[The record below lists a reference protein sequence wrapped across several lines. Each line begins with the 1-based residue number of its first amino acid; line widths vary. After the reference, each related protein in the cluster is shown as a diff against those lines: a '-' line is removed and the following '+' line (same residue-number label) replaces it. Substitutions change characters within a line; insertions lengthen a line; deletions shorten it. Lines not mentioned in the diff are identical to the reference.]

1 MTTAQ
6 AVGAVSREAAE
17 WYAINWQAINRNV
30 RRLQVR
36 IVQATKESRCGR
48 VRALQ
53 RLLTH
58 SYSGKVLAVRRVT
71 ENNGKKTPGVDQ
83 EIWDTPE
90 KKTQAVHALKR
101 RGYQSQPLRRVY
113 IPKSDGKTMRPLGIP
128 TMIDRGQQALHLLAL
143 DPVVE
148 TTADRNS
155 YGFRQKRSCADAM
168 VQCFLA
174 LRSANTQWILEGD
187 IKSCFDKISHDWL
200 LAHVPMDRVILQKW
214 LKSGYMEK
222 HVLHES
228 MDGTPQGG
236 IISPA
241 LANCALDGLE
251 RLLQGKY
258 PAGKRLESLG
268 GEKPCVN
275 LVRYADDFVIT
286 SKSKE
291 LLEGEIKPLVEQFL
305 QERGLELS
313 PTKTVITHVEHGFDF
328 LGQNVRR
335 YPNGKLFITP
345 SKKNVGTFLKGIR
358 RIIKDAHGVSAADL
372 IDQLNP
378 KIRGWANYHRHVVSK
393 RTFGGV
399 DRAIFSS
406 LLQWA
411 RRRHPNKSSRW
422 FKPEYFERRKDRDW
436 TFFGETCDD
445 EGRPNKVW
453 LYYAKSTPI
462 KRQVKVKGEA
472 NPYDP
477 TYETYFEEREGA
489 HMLETFR
496 VPALFAI
503 SGMNNVDSARSAIP
517 KSLGSQAGA
526 CIIASPVCWAVPLV
540 PRTAFSF
547 IPSAMTGFIVS
558 VFPFRNRVS
567 AKEAFEG
574 LELGEGKLSRPVLRG
589 PSGRKAAWLL
599 GSNY

>member
-1 MTTAQ
+1 MTTAR

-17 WYAINWQAINRNV
+17 WYAIDWPTIHRNV

-36 IVQATKESRCGR
+36 IVQATKERRWGR

-71 ENNGKKTPGVDQ
+71 ENNGKATPGVDQ

-90 KKTQAVHALKR
+90 KKIQSVHALKR
-101 RGYQSQPLRRVY
+101 RGYRSQPLRRVY

-155 YGFRQKRSCADAM
+155 YGFRQRRSCADAIE
-168 VQCFLA
+168 QCFLA
-174 LRSANTQWILEGD
+174 LRRASAKWILEGD
-187 IKSCFDKISHDWL
+187 IKSCFDKISHEWL

-251 RLLQGKY
+251 RVLQEKF
-258 PAGKRLESLG
+258 PAAKRLRSLG
-268 GEKPCVN
+268 GKKPCVH

-291 LLEGEIKPLVEQFL
+291 LLEGEIKSLVEQFL
-305 QERGLELS
+305 RERGLELS

-335 YPNGKLFITP
+335 YPNGKLLIKP

-358 RIIKDAHGVSAADL
+358 GIINDARGMSAAAL

-393 RTFGGV
+393 RIFGHV
-399 DRAIFSS
+399 DRNIFSC
-406 LLQWA
+406 LWQWA
-411 RRRHPNKSSRW
+411 RRRHPNKPSRW
-422 FKPEYFERRKDRDW
+422 VKTKYFERRVDRNW
-436 TFFGETCDD
+436 AFFAETCDD
-445 EGRPNKVW
+445 EGRPTKVW
-453 LYYAKSTPI
+453 LFHAESTPI
-462 KRQVKVKGEA
+462 KRHVKVKGEA

-496 VPALFAI
+496 GTRTLRFLWHEQRGLCTLCNTKITRITGWRLHYCV
-503 SGMNNVDSARSAIP
+503 ARV
-517 KSLGSQAGA
+517 KGGSTGA
-526 CIIASPVCWAVPLV
+526 TNCVLLHPECHDRVHRQRLPVSK
-540 PRTAFSF
+540 PR
-547 IPSAMTGFIVS
+547 
-558 VFPFRNRVS
+558 
-567 AKEAFEG
+567 
-574 LELGEGKLSRPVLRG
+574 
-589 PSGRKAAWLL
+589 LL
-599 GSNY
+599 

>member
-17 WYAINWQAINRNV
+17 WYAIDWRAINRNV

-36 IVQATKESRCGR
+36 IVQATKASRWGR

-128 TMIDRGQQALHLLAL
+128 TMKDRAMQALYLLAL
-143 DPVVE
+143 DPIVE
-148 TTADRNS
+148 TNADKNS
-155 YGFRQKRSCADAM
+155 YGFRQQRSCADAIE
-168 VQCFLA
+168 QCFKA

-200 LAHVPMDRVILQKW
+200 LAHVPIDRVILQKW

-222 HVLHES
+222 HVLHETT
-228 MDGTPQGG
+228 DGTPQGG

-251 RLLQGKY
+251 RLLREKY
-258 PAGKRLESLG
+258 PAGKRLKSLG

-291 LLEGEIKPLVEQFL
+291 LLEGEIKPLVEHFL

-313 PTKTVITHVEHGFDF
+313 PKKTVITHVERGFDF

-335 YPNGKLFITP
+335 YPNGKLLIKP
-345 SKKNVGTFLKGIR
+345 SKKNVKTFLDGIR
-358 RIIKDAHGVSAADL
+358 RTIKAAHGVSAADL

-393 RTFGGV
+393 RTFGRV
-399 DRAIFSS
+399 DHSIFSS
-406 LLQWA
+406 LWKWA
-411 RRRHPNKSSRW
+411 RRRHPNKSPRW
-422 FKPEYFERRKDRDW
+422 FKPKYFAQRGNRDW
-436 TFFGETCDD
+436 SFFGETCDD
-445 EGRPNKVW
+445 EGQTNTVW
-453 LYYAKSTPI
+453 LHYAKSTPI
-462 KRQVKVKGEA
+462 KRHVKVKGEA

-496 VPALFAI
+496 GTRTLRYLWYEQHGLCTLCHTKITRITGWRLHYCV
-503 SGMNNVDSARSAIP
+503 SRVMG
-517 KSLGSQAGA
+517 GSAGA
-526 CIIASPVCWAVPLV
+526 
-540 PRTAFSF
+540 T
-547 IPSAMTGFIVS
+547 
-558 VFPFRNRVS
+558 NRVLLHP
-567 AKEAFEG
+567 ECHDRVHRQR
-574 LELGEGKLSRPVLRG
+574 LSVSKPR
-589 PSGRKAAWLL
+589 LL
-599 GSNY
+599 

>member
-17 WYAINWQAINRNV
+17 WYAIHWPAIHRNV

-36 IVQATKESRCGR
+36 IVKATKERRWGR

-71 ENNGKKTPGVDQ
+71 ENTGKATPGVDQ

-90 KKTQAVHALKR
+90 KKIQAVHALKR
-101 RGYQSQPLRRVY
+101 RGYRSQPRRRVY

-155 YGFRQKRSCADAM
+155 YGFRQRRSCADAIG
-168 VQCFLA
+168 QCFLA
-174 LRSANTQWILEGD
+174 LRRASAKWILEGD

-251 RLLQGKY
+251 RVLQEKF
-258 PAGKRLESLG
+258 PAAKRLRSLG
-268 GEKPCVN
+268 GKKPCVH

-291 LLEGEIKPLVEQFL
+291 LLEGEIKSLVEQFL
-305 QERGLELS
+305 RERGLELS

-335 YPNGKLFITP
+335 YPNGKLLIKP

-358 RIIKDAHGVSAADL
+358 GIINDARGMSAAAL

-393 RTFGGV
+393 RIFGHV
-399 DRAIFSS
+399 DRNIFSC
-406 LLQWA
+406 LWQWA
-411 RRRHPNKSSRW
+411 RRRHPNKPSRW
-422 FKPEYFERRKDRDW
+422 VKTKYFERRVDCNW
-436 TFFGETCDD
+436 AFFAETCDD
-445 EGRPNKVW
+445 EGRPTKVW
-453 LYYAKSTPI
+453 LFHAESTPI
-462 KRQVKVKGEA
+462 KRHVKVKGEA

-496 VPALFAI
+496 GTRTLRFLWHEQRGLCTQCHTKITRITGWRLHYCV
-503 SGMNNVDSARSAIP
+503 ARV
-517 KSLGSQAGA
+517 KGGSTGA
-526 CIIASPVCWAVPLV
+526 TNCVLLHPECHDRVHRQRLPVSK
-540 PRTAFSF
+540 PR
-547 IPSAMTGFIVS
+547 
-558 VFPFRNRVS
+558 
-567 AKEAFEG
+567 
-574 LELGEGKLSRPVLRG
+574 
-589 PSGRKAAWLL
+589 LL
-599 GSNY
+599 

>member
-1 MTTAQ
+1 MTTAR

-17 WYAINWQAINRNV
+17 WYAIDWQAINRNV

-36 IVQATKESRCGR
+36 IVQATKESRWGR

-71 ENNGKKTPGVDQ
+71 ENNGKATPGVDQ

-90 KKTQAVHALKR
+90 KKTQAVQALKR
-101 RGYQSQPLRRVY
+101 RGYRSQPLRRVY

-155 YGFRQKRSCADAM
+155 YGFRQKRSCADAIG
-168 VQCFLA
+168 QCFLV
-174 LRSANTQWILEGD
+174 LKSANAQWILEGD

-228 MDGTPQGG
+228 TDGTPQGG

-251 RLLQGKY
+251 RLLQEKF
-258 PAGKRLESLG
+258 PARKRLKSFG
-268 GEKPCVN
+268 GEKPCVH

-313 PTKTVITHVEHGFDF
+313 PTKTVITHVERGFDF

-335 YPNGKLFITP
+335 YPKGKLLIKP
-345 SKKNVGTFLKGIR
+345 SKKNVGTFLNGIR
-358 RIIKDAHGVSAADL
+358 RIIKDAHGASAADL

-393 RTFGGV
+393 RTFGRV
-399 DRAIFSS
+399 DHTIFSN
-406 LLQWA
+406 LWQWA
-411 RRRHPNKSSRW
+411 RRRHPNKPSRW
-422 FKPEYFERRKDRDW
+422 VKAKYFERRRGRDW
-436 TFFGETCDD
+436 TFFDETCDD

-453 LYYAKSTPI
+453 LYNAKSTPI
-462 KRQVKVKGEA
+462 KRHVKVKGEA

-489 HMLETFR
+489 HMLDTFR
-496 VPALFAI
+496 GTRTLRFLWHEQRGLCTLCNTKI
-503 SGMNNVDSARSAIP
+503 TRITGWR
-517 KSLGSQAGA
+517 LHY
-526 CIIASPVCWAVPLV
+526 CV
-540 PRTAFSF
+540 PRVKGGS
-547 IPSAMTGFIVS
+547 TGATNCVLLHPECHDRVHRQRLSVS
-558 VFPFRNRVS
+558 KPR
-567 AKEAFEG
+567 
-574 LELGEGKLSRPVLRG
+574 
-589 PSGRKAAWLL
+589 LL
-599 GSNY
+599 

>member
-1 MTTAQ
+1 M
-6 AVGAVSREAAE
+6 G
-17 WYAINWQAINRNV
+17 
-30 RRLQVR
+30 
-36 IVQATKESRCGR
+36 K

-71 ENNGKKTPGVDQ
+71 ENDGKKTPGVDQ

-90 KKTQAVHALKR
+90 KKAQAVQALKR

-113 IPKSDGKTMRPLGIP
+113 IPKSDGKTIRPLGIP
-128 TMIDRGQQALHLLAL
+128 TMKDRAQQALYLLAL
-143 DPVVE
+143 VPVVE
-148 TTADRNS
+148 TTADKNS
-155 YGFRQKRSCADAM
+155 YGFRQQRSCADAIK
-168 VQCFLA
+168 QCFLA

-222 HVLHES
+222 HVLHETP
-228 MDGTPQGG
+228 DGTPQGG

-251 RLLQGKY
+251 RLLREKY
-258 PAGKRLESLG
+258 PAEKRLKSLG
-268 GEKPCVN
+268 GGKPCVN

-313 PTKTVITHVEHGFDF
+313 PTKTVITHVEKGFDF

-335 YPNGKLFITP
+335 YPNGKLLIKP
-345 SKKNVGTFLKGIR
+345 SKKNVKTFLGGIR
-358 RIIKDAHGVSAADL
+358 QTIKAALGMSAADL

-393 RTFGGV
+393 RTFGRV
-399 DRAIFSS
+399 DHALFSS
-406 LLQWA
+406 LWQWA
-411 RRRHPNKSSRW
+411 RRRHPNKNPRW
-422 FKPEYFERRKDRDW
+422 FKSKYFERRGDRDW
-436 TFFGETCDD
+436 SFFGESCDD
-445 EGRPNKVW
+445 EGRPKKVW
-453 LYYAKSTPI
+453 LFHAKSTPI
-462 KRQVKVKGEA
+462 KRHVKVKGEA

-477 TYETYFEEREGA
+477 NYETYFEEREGA

-496 VPALFAI
+496 GTRTLRYLWYEQRGLCTQCNTKI
-503 SGMNNVDSARSAIP
+503 TRITGWR
-517 KSLGSQAGA
+517 LHYG
-526 CIIASPVCWAVPLV
+526 V
-540 PRTAFSF
+540 PRVKGGS
-547 IPSAMTGFIVS
+547 TGATNCVLLHPECHDRVHRQHLFVS
-558 VFPFRNRVS
+558 KPR
-567 AKEAFEG
+567 
-574 LELGEGKLSRPVLRG
+574 LP
-589 PSGRKAAWLL
+589 
-599 GSNY
+599 